1 MSLYEEINRF
11 RKETIMFDYNK
22 LITEWC
28 GKSKGNV
35 SFGKEFKKWLKKLNL
50 SDMDVLNITMMAKNS
65 QMLGMI

>member
-1 MSLYEEINRF
+1 
-11 RKETIMFDYNK
+11 MFDYNK